1 MRKNSIKN
9 TRVNAE
15 VQRELSNIL
24 RAGIKDPRVAPMTS
38 VVAVEVAP
46 DLKTCKAYISVLGDE
61 KAQQDTIRGLQ
72 SAEGYIRRE
81 LARTINMRNTPEIR
95 FIVDQSIEYGV
106 NISKKIDEVTRDL
119 RMELMSRMFNL
130 KELLEGKQ
138 SVALGGHVRPDGDCV
153 GSTMGLYLYL
163 KENFPQIETDLYL
176 ESVPEA
182 YSMIRHTDEVKS
194 ELPEGKIY
202 DLFICMDCGDLQR
215 LGFSQKLFIESKQ
228 TACIDHH
235 VSNEAFADVNYIVPD
250 ASSTSELVYN
260 LLDYDKMSL
269 ETAEALYM
277 GIAHDTGIF
286 RYSCTSPETME
297 AAAQLMRKGVD
308 TAKITDRTYYEK
320 TYIQNQ
326 ILGKALLES
335 IMVLDQ
341 RCIVSVV
348 RLKEMEFFK
357 AKPSDLEGIVSQMR
371 QTKGVEVAMF
381 LHETASQTFKVSL
394 RSKEQVDVSSIAK
407 YFGGGGHVRAAGV
420 TMKGSVHDVINNLTA
435 LIEKQLDEKKEQED

>member
-1 MRKNSIKN
+1 MNI
-9 TRVNAE
+9 AE
-15 VQRELSNIL
+15 
-24 RAGIKDPRVAPMTS
+24 
-38 VVAVEVAP
+38 
-46 DLKTCKAYISVLGDE
+46 
-61 KAQQDTIRGLQ
+61 
-72 SAEGYIRRE
+72 E
-81 LARTINMRNTPEIR
+81 LAGAKTVGIT
-95 FIVDQSIEYGV
+95 
-106 NISKKIDEVTRDL
+106 
-119 RMELMSRMFNL
+119 
-130 KELLEGKQ
+130 
-138 SVALGGHVRPDGDCV
+138 GHVRPDGDCV
-153 GSTMGLYLYL
+153 GSCMGLYNYIID
-163 KENFPQIETDLYL
+163 NMPGIQVDVYL
-176 ESVPEA
+176 EKPGDEFGYINGIDKIKHEADDKAHDVFFVLDCSDVERFKPFVKCYNNSV
-182 YSMIRHTDEVKS
+182 K
-194 ELPEGKIY
+194 KIC
-202 DLFICMDCGDLQR
+202 L
-215 LGFSQKLFIESKQ
+215 
-228 TACIDHH
+228 DHH

-320 TYIQNQ
+320 TYVQNQ
-326 ILGKALLES
+326 ILGRALLES

-348 RLKEMEFFK
+348 RLKEMEFFQ

-381 LHETASQTFKVSL
+381 LHETAPQTFKVSL
-394 RSKEQVDVSSIAK
+394 RSKERVDVSRIAK

-435 LIEKQLDEKKEQED
+435 LIEKQLDEKIEQED

>member
-1 MRKNSIKN
+1 
-9 TRVNAE
+9 
-15 VQRELSNIL
+15 
-24 RAGIKDPRVAPMTS
+24 
-38 VVAVEVAP
+38 
-46 DLKTCKAYISVLGDE
+46 
-61 KAQQDTIRGLQ
+61 
-72 SAEGYIRRE
+72 
-81 LARTINMRNTPEIR
+81 
-95 FIVDQSIEYGV
+95 
-106 NISKKIDEVTRDL
+106 
-119 RMELMSRMFNL
+119 MSRMFNL

-182 YSMIRHTDEVKS
+182 YSMIRHTDAVKS

-320 TYIQNQ
+320 TYVQNQ
-326 ILGKALLES
+326 ILGRALLES

-348 RLKEMEFFK
+348 RLKEMEFFQ

-381 LHETASQTFKVSL
+381 LHETAPQTFKVSL
-394 RSKEQVDVSSIAK
+394 RSKERVDVSRIAK

-435 LIEKQLDEKKEQED
+435 LIEKQLDEKIEQED

>member
-1 MRKNSIKN
+1 MLLD
-9 TRVNAE
+9 A
-15 VQRELSNIL
+15 
-24 RAGIKDPRVAPMTS
+24 
-38 VVAVEVAP
+38 
-46 DLKTCKAYISVLGDE
+46 
-61 KAQQDTIRGLQ
+61 
-72 SAEGYIRRE
+72 
-81 LARTINMRNTPEIR
+81 
-95 FIVDQSIEYGV
+95 
-106 NISKKIDEVTRDL
+106 ISKAGTI
-119 RMELMSRMFNL
+119 
-130 KELLEGKQ
+130 
-138 SVALGGHVRPDGDCV
+138 ALGGHVRPDGDCV

-194 ELPEGKIY
+194 ELPEGEIY

-320 TYIQNQ
+320 TYVQNQ
-326 ILGKALLES
+326 ILGRALLES

-348 RLKEMEFFK
+348 RLKEMEFFQ
-357 AKPSDLEGIVSQMR
+357 AKSSDLEGIVSQMR

-381 LHETASQTFKVSL
+381 LHEPAPQTFKVSL
-394 RSKEQVDVSSIAK
+394 RSKERVDVSRIAK

-435 LIEKQLDEKKEQED
+435 LIEKQLDEKIEQED

>member
-1 MRKNSIKN
+1 MLLD
-9 TRVNAE
+9 A
-15 VQRELSNIL
+15 
-24 RAGIKDPRVAPMTS
+24 
-38 VVAVEVAP
+38 
-46 DLKTCKAYISVLGDE
+46 
-61 KAQQDTIRGLQ
+61 
-72 SAEGYIRRE
+72 
-81 LARTINMRNTPEIR
+81 
-95 FIVDQSIEYGV
+95 
-106 NISKKIDEVTRDL
+106 ISKAGTI
-119 RMELMSRMFNL
+119 
-130 KELLEGKQ
+130 
-138 SVALGGHVRPDGDCV
+138 ALGGHVRPDGDCV